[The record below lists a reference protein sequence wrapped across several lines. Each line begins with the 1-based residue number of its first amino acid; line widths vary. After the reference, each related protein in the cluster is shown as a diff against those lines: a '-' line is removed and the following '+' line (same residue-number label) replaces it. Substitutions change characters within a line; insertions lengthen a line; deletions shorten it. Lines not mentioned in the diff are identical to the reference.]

1 MQRWSSRT
9 MSSHRHG
16 PVAEHVTSPRTVTE
30 DSGFDPKGGALHG
43 SQRRMPHVVGA
54 HRPEVPIPFVNHR
67 HDDRPVMCPRGL
79 PHRAGLGRR
88 RPHEDGQEVGHPGVH
103 YRHLRAGGQTRAE
116 PSRSTRWGV
125 ASLQWQGSFKPVAVG
140 TCPNALTS
148 VRVRSYLSTV
158 RRRDSGT
165 AIGRPGSRPDRGFAS
180 NDH

>member
-1 MQRWSSRT
+1 MLLERIVQRYQSRSSITGT
-9 MSSHRHG
+9 MIVPSCVHEG
-16 PVAEHVTSPRTVTE
+16 SP
-30 DSGFDPKGGALHG
+30 P
-43 SQRRMPHVVGA
+43 P
-54 HRPEVPIPFVNHR
+54 P
-67 HDDRPVMCPRGL
+67 C
-79 PHRAGLGRR
+79 AGLGRR

-125 ASLQWQGSFKPVAVG
+125 ASLQWQGGFKPVAVA

-165 AIGRPGSRPDRGFAS
+165 GHGHFR
-180 NDH
+180 